1 MAMRTAN
8 EPKRDLERVAGV
20 ADAAADLVASVDQ
33 VERDHR
39 ADVAAG
45 ARDLRVRTG
54 SRSGRG
60 DADESDGC
68 GCTPIDH

>member
-20 ADAAADLVASVDQ
+20 ADAAADLVDSVDQ
-33 VERDHR
+33 VEHDHR

-45 ARDLRVRTG
+45 ARDLRVRMHGVTE
-54 SRSGRG
+54 RARRCRRKRWLRLH
-60 DADESDGC
+60 SD
-68 GCTPIDH
+68 